1 MADGIVR
8 QKYGRWKPV
17 PKEIEDQVIA
27 FYLEGNSAL
36 QCSKKYGVS
45 ANDILKRKGI
55 KLRSK
60 SIYQQKVDPSIHLE
74 ICRLYQKGM
83 STPKIE
89 KIFNLGRTR
98 IYEILEQNGIKR
110 RTGRDYRPQSA
121 GREHEIIAL
130 YQTGVSAANT
140 GKNFGVCEATVLY
153 VLRKFNVKVRRVGIS
168 DVTKIYN
175 WKGGVSKDIEYQKN
189 RKNKYRN
196 DRRKRDPLFKLINT
210 LRGRVNTLFRRQ
222 RIQWKKNRRTC
233 ELLGADWQTVFAH
246 LESQFVDGMNW
257 KNHGHN
263 GWHIDHKI
271 PLASAKT
278 KEEVEKLFHYTNLQ
292 PLWAKDNHKKGAK

>member
-89 KIFNLGRTR
+89 KIFIPSGA
-98 IYEILEQNGIKR
+98 R
-110 RTGRDYRPQSA
+110 RKMLIEKA
-121 GREHEIIAL
+121 
-130 YQTGVSAANT
+130 
-140 GKNFGVCEATVLY
+140 
-153 VLRKFNVKVRRVGIS
+153 IS
-168 DVTKIYN
+168 DEMIFEN
-175 WKGGVSKDIEYQKN
+175 
-189 RKNKYRN
+189 
-196 DRRKRDPLFKLINT
+196 L
-210 LRGRVNTLFRRQ
+210 
-222 RIQWKKNRRTC
+222 
-233 ELLGADWQTVFAH
+233 
-246 LESQFVDGMNW
+246 FVDFLN
-257 KNHGHN
+257 NSETFSN
-263 GWHIDHKI
+263 
-271 PLASAKT
+271 S
-278 KEEVEKLFHYTNLQ
+278 
-292 PLWAKDNHKKGAK
+292 